1 MIEMTHK
8 NFKSGFVAI
17 IGAPNVGKSTL
28 LNKMLGQKLS
38 ITSKKP
44 QTTRNRILGILHRP
58 DAQIVFLDTPG
69 IHPSD
74 KPLNIRIVEIALSVL
89 GDVDLVLMLADASKA
104 DIESERLLIS
114 SLKKQKTPVILAL
127 NKIDL
132 IKKPALL
139 LQISVWTD
147 QYPFLSV
154 VPISARHG
162 DQLEDLLAAMI
173 HALPTGPPLYP
184 EEAVTDLPMRFIA
197 AEMIREKV
205 FRLTGQEIPYAVAVT
220 VDTFQSEK
228 ANTRITIHATIHVE
242 RDSQKGIVIGKK
254 GSMLKQIGEAARKE
268 IEEMVGARVFL
279 KLFVRIQKNWSK
291 DTKAIHRFGY

>member
-1 MIEMTHK
+1 
-8 NFKSGFVAI
+8 
-17 IGAPNVGKSTL
+17 
-28 LNKMLGQKLS
+28 
-38 ITSKKP
+38 
-44 QTTRNRILGILHRP
+44 
-58 DAQIVFLDTPG
+58 
-69 IHPSD
+69 
-74 KPLNIRIVEIALSVL
+74 
-89 GDVDLVLMLADASKA
+89 
-104 DIESERLLIS
+104 
-114 SLKKQKTPVILAL
+114 VILAL

-139 LQISVWTD
+139 LQISAWAD

-162 DQLEDLLAAMI
+162 DQLEDLLATMI

-220 VDTFQSEK
+220 IDTFQSEK
-228 ANTRITIHATIHVE
+228 ANTHITIHATIHVE

-254 GSMLKQIGEAARKE
+254 GSMLKQIGVAARKE
-268 IEEMVGARVFL
+268 IEEMVNAKVFL
-279 KLFVRIQKNWSK
+279 KLFVRVQKNWSK
-291 DTKAIHRFGY
+291 DTKAIRRFGY